1 MNILPVTHIKT
12 KTTENMKRLLF
23 LISTLFLLSSCGNI
37 GTSNGSTTASQDT
50 ATAPAPGERERST
63 PPPSSSPPPNDNQ
76 RPIGDLIKI
85 EKPLPNMDISSPL
98 KVKGEARGQWFF
110 EGDFPVVLE
119 DSNGKTLARGVAK
132 AQGRWMTSEFVPFEL
147 TLTYDDVPD
156 DERGYLVFQRSNAS
170 GLPEHDRSFR
180 LPVLFPP
187 K

>member
-1 MNILPVTHIKT
+1 MNILHAQHIKT
-12 KTTENMKRLLF
+12 KTIGNMKRLLS
-23 LISTLFLLSSCGNI
+23 LIFPLFLLSSCGNI
-37 GTSNGSTTASQDT
+37 ETRNEATKAPLDT
-50 ATAPAPGERERST
+50 ATAPIPGERERST

-76 RPIGDLIKI
+76 RPIGDLLKI

-98 KVKGEARGQWFF
+98 KVEGEARGQWYF

-119 DSNGKTLARGVAK
+119 DRNGKILARGVAE
-132 AQGRWMTSEFVPFEL
+132 AQGRWMTSDFVPFEL
-147 TLTYDDVPD
+147 TLTYDDAPD